1 MVRRPADLTL
11 RVGVGMQA
19 ELTSG
24 RIRFES
30 ATLLTYIKLID
41 FNPCCLD
48 DSLPFFRIRAQ
59 KLRKLVWERAPD
71 YVRIAS
77 QLLDERWF
85 YESFGKITTYL
96 LHNFIRRLGW
106 RKDALPRVNHITWDT
121 RLGDGRYIRCCW
133 GSLGACRGKDAD
145 LARPRIG
152 KQFAAAEI
160 AVNPTWDE
168 VSKCWRSAAIRRV
181 CHLKASHLQKQQFG
195 KMWAAPGAGR
205 SHNEFS
211 RLRFHIVDKLR
222 DRLGRRRIRHEHK
235 EWELRDQRYR
245 AQVHDRT
252 VIERA
257 V

>member
-96 LHNFIRRLGW
+96 LYNFSFVQFHSAFWLAQRRLATSQPHNLGHPTRRWSVHPVLLGIAW
-106 RKDALPRVNHITWDT
+106 RLSRQ
-121 RLGDGRYIRCCW
+121 GR
-133 GSLGACRGKDAD
+133 GPG
-145 LARPRIG
+145 
-152 KQFAAAEI
+152 
-160 AVNPTWDE
+160 PTAN
-168 VSKCWRSAAIRRV
+168 R
-181 CHLKASHLQKQQFG
+181 
-195 KMWAAPGAGR
+195 
-205 SHNEFS
+205 
-211 RLRFHIVDKLR
+211 
-222 DRLGRRRIRHEHK
+222 
-235 EWELRDQRYR
+235 
-245 AQVHDRT
+245 
-252 VIERA
+252 
-257 V
+257 

>member
-48 DSLPFFRIRAQ
+48 DSLPFFRIRFQ
-59 KLRKLVWERAPD
+59 KLSKLVRGRAVD
-71 YVRIAS
+71 YVRITS
-77 QLLDERWF
+77 QLLDERWL

-96 LHNFIRRLGW
+96 LHNFIGRLGW
-106 RKDALPRVNHITWDT
+106 RKDALPRVNHIIWDT
-121 RLGDGRYIRCCW
+121 RLGDGRHIRCRW
-133 GSLGACRGKDAD
+133 GSLSAGRGKDAD
-145 LARPRIG
+145 LARPGMG

-160 AVNPTWDE
+160 AVNPTRDE
-168 VSKCWRSAAIRRV
+168 VSKCWCCAAIRRV
-181 CHLKASHLQKQQFG
+181 RHLNTSHLHKQQFG
-195 KMWAAPGAGR
+195 QMWPAPGAGR

-211 RLRFHIVDKLR
+211 RLRFHIVEKLR
-222 DRLGRRRIRHEHK
+222 DRLGRRRIRYEHK
-235 EWELRDQRYR
+235 QWEPRDQRDWAKVR
-245 AQVHDRT
+245 CRT

-257 V
+257 I